1 MSDMLPEP
9 LVTQT
14 PPTMIIGRV
23 TRKTN
28 NSLVLTFNDG
38 PASAPLA
45 VAQQGGAD
53 GVGSKLGVLF
63 GFKNG
68 GSGQHVMTMRDGSV
82 VTVVT
87 SGGDPTRIVRGPGS
101 GSGSGAGS
109 AGEAIATVERGDVSK
124 VILADGTH
132 LFTII
137 PDPVEPK
144 SPELYRLRVVAGG
157 SAGDASGLAGFAGTA
172 GDFAAESGL
181 DVTGSEIGRLD
192 VILQPNAW
200 RLGLNNLGL
209 DGVIGDLA
217 DLTNMSGRS
226 SLPILVQGTRLI
238 VTGQLSELQR
248 DILCAICVDL
258 AIGLR
263 PYVKAMR

>member
-1 MSDMLPEP
+1 MSDMLPEA

-14 PPTMIIGRV
+14 PPTMIVGRV

-38 PASAPLA
+38 PARAPLA

-68 GSGQHVMTMRDGSV
+68 GSGRHMMTMRDGSV
-82 VTVVT
+82 ITVVT
-87 SGGDPTRIVRGPGS
+87 SGGDPTRIVRGSGS
-101 GSGSGAGS
+101 GSGSGADSGAGS
-109 AGEAIATVERGDVSK
+109 AGAAIATVERGDVSR
-124 VILADGTH
+124 VVLADGTH
-132 LFTII
+132 LFTIV

-144 SPELYRLRVVAGG
+144 SPEAYRLRVVAG
-157 SAGDASGLAGFAGTA
+157 DVVPGLP
-172 GDFAAESGL
+172 
-181 DVTGSEIGRLD
+181 GSEIGRLD

-200 RLGLNNLGL
+200 RLGVNNLGL

-217 DLTNMSGRS
+217 DLTNMSGRG
-226 SLPILVQGTRLI
+226 SLPILVQGTRLV
-238 VTGQLSELQR
+238 VTVHLSELQR